1 MTAPRHQHPLPP
13 LCEMAR
19 LWVSMAADG
28 EASEVERA
36 ALDEHLEHCEDC
48 VEWRALA
55 EAVVLHVRT
64 TPPSPVPAGLLP
76 VLPRSASR
84 RRGFAVRIGGVVAA
98 ASAAA
103 VLGVAAAGWHSSP
116 PRALGQSGVV
126 RPAEIVVGWNTND
139 SWTGSRSDV
148 TPSRRGR
155 RPDFVTRAGLSARV
169 RRDAACLLAQIG
181 AGR

>member
-36 ALDEHLEHCEDC
+36 ALDEHLEHCDDC
-48 VEWRALA
+48 TEWRALA

-76 VLPRSASR
+76 TLPAMLACPELPELTAPRRPR
-84 RRGFAVRIGGVVAA
+84 RRRRFAIRIGGVVAA

-116 PRALGQSGVV
+116 SVPSQPGVV
-126 RPAEIVVGWNTND
+126 RPSEIVVGWNTND
-139 SWTGSRSDV
+139 SVDGRPFPVVKTQ
-148 TPSRRGR
+148 PSR
-155 RPDFVTRAGLSARV
+155 PAP
-169 RRDAACLLAQIG
+169 
-181 AGR
+181 